1 MNTLILLLLI
11 LIVINNNF
19 KTRLGLVIFLVIIS
33 YLENIRNNYYKE
45 DFTESNID
53 FVNNMILKN
62 KELKSGINECMTDKE
77 YKFFLNKIKCL
88 SNNSRVHLINRSG
101 NGTDRS
107 GFNFQKGQGRS
118 WVAARVPRGG
128 GGPSFR
134 NCRRTLTPRPSARRP
149 PPRGQP
155 LQGWSS

>member
-1 MNTLILLLLI
+1 MNTLIILLLI
-11 LIVINNNF
+11 LIVTNNNF

-88 SNNSRVHLINRSG
+88 SNNSRVKSTIN
-101 NGTDRS
+101 NKI
-107 GFNFQKGQGRS
+107 NN
-118 WVAARVPRGG
+118 VL
-128 GGPSFR
+128 PSKLSIAQYLLKS
-134 NCRRTLTPRPSARRP
+134 LTF
-149 PPRGQP
+149 
-155 LQGWSS
+155 